1 MDAEAMKASGGSS
14 VPRLTLKPMLASH
27 ASRATVLVRILIGS
41 VFLSE
46 GIQKFLYPHE
56 LGVGRFAQIGIPAPS
71 VMAPFVGVVE
81 IVCGALVLVGLATR
95 AAAIPLI
102 IDMGVAIASTKVPIL
117 LSKGFWAMAHEARTD
132 WSMLLGSLFLL
143 IVGGGPW
150 SLAARLSD
158 DRSRRRG
165 SDRALRTP
173 FRRRFV
179 SRPVHDLPGEGPPCV
194 EPVTK
199 LHVRTAFPAR
209 ASRLAGSGSEAHQ
222 TVANTVA
229 RSGSAQ
235 VDCEFGQRISLE
247 ESRPERRSA
256 KYSHLILVSYG
267 AGPASSVAAT

>member
-143 IVGGGPW
+143 IVGGGPGRW
-150 SLAARLSD
+150 P
-158 DRSRRRG
+158 
-165 SDRALRTP
+165 RAFRTTVP
-173 FRRRFV
+173 A
-179 SRPVHDLPGEGPPCV
+179 GEVRIGHYGPPSDGDSYRGPSTTCRG
-194 EPVTK
+194 K
-199 LHVRTAFPAR
+199 ALPAL
-209 ASRLAGSGSEAHQ
+209 SR
-222 TVANTVA
+222 
-229 RSGSAQ
+229 
-235 VDCEFGQRISLE
+235 
-247 ESRPERRSA
+247 
-256 KYSHLILVSYG
+256 
-267 AGPASSVAAT
+267 